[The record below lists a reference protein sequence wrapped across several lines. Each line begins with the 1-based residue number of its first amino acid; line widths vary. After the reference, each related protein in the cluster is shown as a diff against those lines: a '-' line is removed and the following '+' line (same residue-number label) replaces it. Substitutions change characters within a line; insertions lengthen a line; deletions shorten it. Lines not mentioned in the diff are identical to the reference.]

1 MPVNWPTAQ
10 TLHDVSDGF
19 MTRDGI
25 LVIDKPEGMSSAR
38 VVATVKHILKAD
50 KVGHA
55 GTLDPFATGVL
66 VCCINRATR
75 LNQFFLHDTK
85 SYLAELHLGVETD
98 TQDSTGTILS
108 VQPLPVDLETRLDKI
123 LPEFTGEIHQ
133 IPPSFSALK
142 HQGVPL
148 YQLARKGIHI
158 QKPPRTLQI
167 SRIQI
172 MDIRL
177 PRIWLEIDCSAGTY
191 IRTLASD
198 MGKKLGCC
206 AHLHSLRRLS
216 SSGFSLEQAITLD
229 ALRTAASTGHVPSL
243 MISMNDSLSGLK
255 QVIADNTLT
264 DKLRYGNMLT
274 GADLPDR
281 DNQSQFMKIVDSNL
295 NLLAVLRYS
304 LTRDRLEY
312 ACNLT

>member
-1 MPVNWPTAQ
+1 MTK
-10 TLHDVSDGF
+10 DGVL
-19 MTRDGI
+19 I
-25 LVIDKPEGMSSAR
+25 IDKPEGMSSAR
-38 VVATVKHILKAD
+38 VVACIKHMLKAD
-50 KVGHA
+50 KAGHS

-98 TQDSTGTILS
+98 TQDSTGAILS
-108 VQPLPVDLETRLDKI
+108 VQSLPVDLETKLERI
-123 LPEFTGEIHQ
+123 LSEFTGEIHQ

-172 MDIRL
+172 MDVRL
-177 PRIWLEIDCSAGTY
+177 PRIRLEIDCSAGTY

-216 SSGFSLEQAITLD
+216 SSGFSLEQAISIDT
-229 ALRTAASTGHVPSL
+229 LRTVASTGQVSSV
-243 MISMNDSLSGLK
+243 MISMNDALSGMK
-255 QVIADNTLT
+255 PVIADNTLT
-264 DKLRYGNMLT
+264 DKLRYGNILT
-274 GADLPDR
+274 GADLPDSGNR
-281 DNQSQFMKIVDSNL
+281 SQLMKIVDSNL
-295 NLLAVLRYS
+295 NLLAVLRYDPI
-304 LTRDRLEY
+304 RDRFEY